1 MNKTK
6 KIKKASI
13 LGIIGNI
20 FLCIIKGII
29 GLITNSR
36 AMIADAFNSATDIFT
51 SLMTFIGNKIASKPR
66 DDDHNLGHG
75 KAEYIY
81 SMLIS
86 VTMIFM
92 SITIFKDSITSLIN
106 QNTYEYSIYLVYICI
121 ITIIA
126 KISLYLYTNKIA
138 KIYGNL
144 LIKASSKDHLIDS
157 IITFF
162 NLISCLLAKANIYI
176 LDPIVGIGISIWI
189 IYTAITIFKESYN
202 VLMDKSISD
211 NTKQKVIETI
221 NKHSEIKK
229 INHFNST
236 PIGYQYQISFT
247 IFVDGNL
254 STYESHA
261 IADKLE
267 KEITNNNDDIYLT
280 VIHVNPIDIDKNDK
294 EIRND
299 KIDKDIKIDNSKN
312 NFKIKMKI
320 L

>member
-1 MNKTK
+1 MKSR
-6 KIKKASI
+6 KIKNASI
-13 LGIIGNI
+13 LGIIGNL
-20 FLCIIKGII
+20 FLSIIKGII
-29 GLITNSR
+29 GFITNSR
-36 AMIADAFNSATDIFT
+36 AMIADALNSATDILT

-86 VTMIFM
+86 ITMMFM
-92 SITIFKDSITSLIN
+92 SLTIFKDSITTLIN
-106 QNTYEYSIYLVYICI
+106 KNIYEYSSWLVIICI
-121 ITIIA
+121 INITV
-126 KISLYLYTNKIA
+126 KLSLYFYTNKLA
-138 KIYGNL
+138 KKYNNL

-162 NLISCLLAKANIYI
+162 NLISCLLARAKIYI
-176 LDPIVGIGISIWI
+176 LDPIVGIGISLWI
-189 IYTAITIFKESYN
+189 IYTAITIFNESYN
-202 VLMDKSISD
+202 VLMDKSIS
-211 NTKQKVIETI
+211 NETKQKVLDTI
-221 NKHSEIKK
+221 KKYKEIKK

-254 STYESHA
+254 STYESHE

-280 VIHVNPIDIDKNDK
+280 VIHVNPLDISK
-294 EIRND
+294 E
-299 KIDKDIKIDNSKN
+299 N
-312 NFKIKMKI
+312 N
-320 L
+320 

>member
-1 MNKTK
+1 MNKSK
-6 KIKKASI
+6 KIKTASI
-13 LGIIGNI
+13 LGIIGNL
-20 FLCIIKGII
+20 FLSIIKGII
-29 GLITNSR
+29 GFTTNSR
-36 AMIADAFNSATDIFT
+36 AMIADAFNSAGDIFT

-92 SITIFKDSITSLIN
+92 SLMIFKDSITSLMN
-106 QNTYEYSIYLVYICI
+106 KDTYEYSIWLVYICI
-121 ITIIA
+121 ITIIV
-126 KISLYLYTNKIA
+126 KLSLYLYTNKLA
-138 KIYGNL
+138 KTYNNL

-157 IITFF
+157 IITLF
-162 NLISCLLAKANIYI
+162 NLISCLLAKASIYI

-202 VLMDKSISD
+202 VLMDKSISND
-211 NTKQKVIETI
+211 TKQKVIDTI
-221 NKHSEIKK
+221 NKHTEIKK

-254 STYESHA
+254 TTYESHA
-261 IADKLE
+261 IADRLE
-267 KEITNNNDDIYLT
+267 KEITSNNDDIYLT
-280 VIHVNPIDIDKNDK
+280 VIHVNPIDITKNVRIK
-294 EIRND
+294 E
-299 KIDKDIKIDNSKN
+299 SKKSN
-312 NFKIKMKI
+312 KR
-320 L
+320 

>member
-1 MNKTK
+1 MNKSK

-13 LGIIGNI
+13 IGMIGNI
-20 FLCIIKGII
+20 FLCIIKALI
-29 GLITNSR
+29 GLTTNSR

-106 QNTYEYSIYLVYICI
+106 KNTYEYSTYLVYICI
-121 ITIIA
+121 TTIIT

-138 KIYGNL
+138 KTYNNL
-144 LIKASSKDHLIDS
+144 LIKANSKDHLIDS
-157 IITFF
+157 IITTF
-162 NLISCLLAKANIYI
+162 NLISCLLAKVNIYI

-280 VIHVNPIDIDKNDK
+280 VIHVNPIDIDK
-294 EIRND
+294 
-299 KIDKDIKIDNSKN
+299 IDK
-312 NFKIKMKI
+312 
-320 L
+320 

>member
-1 MNKTK
+1 MEKSK
-6 KIKKASI
+6 KIKIASI
-13 LGIIGNI
+13 LGIVGN
-20 FLCIIKGII
+20 LLLLTIKGII
-29 GLITNSR
+29 GFITTSR
-36 AMIADAFNSATDIFT
+36 AMIADAFNSAGDIFT
-51 SLMTFIGNKIASKPR
+51 SLMTFIGNKIASKPS

-92 SITIFKDSITSLIN
+92 SIIIFKDSLVSLIN
-106 QNTYEYSIYLVYICI
+106 KNTYQYSIWLVIICI
-121 ITIIA
+121 ITIIV
-126 KISLYLYTNKIA
+126 KLSLYIYTNKLA
-138 KIYGNL
+138 KKYKNL

-162 NLISCLLAKANIYI
+162 NLISCLLAKANIYF

-189 IYTAITIFKESYN
+189 VYTAIVIFKESYN

-211 NTKQKVIETI
+211 ETKQKVINTI
-221 NKHSEIKK
+221 NKHKEIKK

-236 PIGYQYQISFT
+236 PVGYKYQISFT

-267 KEITNNNDDIYLT
+267 KEIIKNHDDIYLT
-280 VIHVNPIDIDKNDK
+280 VIHVNPIDVGK
-294 EIRND
+294 EMR
-299 KIDKDIKIDNSKN
+299 IKESK
-312 NFKIKMKI
+312 KTKKR
-320 L
+320 

>member
-1 MNKTK
+1 MKKSK
-6 KIKKASI
+6 KIKIASI
-13 LGIIGNI
+13 LGITGNL
-20 FLCIIKGII
+20 FLSIIKGII
-29 GLITNSR
+29 GFMTNSR
-36 AMIADAFNSATDIFT
+36 AMIADAFNSAGDIFT

-86 VTMIFM
+86 VTMIFL
-92 SITIFKDSITSLIN
+92 SLIIFKDSITSLIN
-106 QNTYEYSIYLVYICI
+106 KTTYEYSIWLIIICI
-121 ITIIA
+121 ITITV
-126 KISLYLYTNKIA
+126 KLSLYIYTNKLA
-138 KIYGNL
+138 KKYNNL

-162 NLISCLLAKANIYI
+162 NLISCLLAKANIYF

-189 IYTAITIFKESYN
+189 VYTAITIFKESYN

-211 NTKQKVIETI
+211 DTKQKVIDTI
-221 NKHSEIKK
+221 KKHQEVKK

-280 VIHVNPIDIDKNDK
+280 VIHVNPIDINKENKLKERQKNSQK
-294 EIRND
+294 
-299 KIDKDIKIDNSKN
+299 
-312 NFKIKMKI
+312 
-320 L
+320 